1 MSSSLVDHFSK
12 FPLLHIISFPHFVLD
27 TLLNLALKR
36 LFLFEQEEALKRKV
50 KKRIKDE
57 MWERDDMKQWEL
69 AEMINEGTA
78 QTNRAIN
85 GLVPTFRP

>member
-1 MSSSLVDHFSK
+1 MTATSIDK
-12 FPLLHIISFPHFVLD
+12 
-27 TLLNLALKR
+27 
-36 LFLFEQEEALKRKV
+36 QEEALKRKV
-50 KKRIKDE
+50 KKRINDE

-85 GLVPTFRP
+85 GENSPKSKSIRKKIFTLFNITDL

>member
-1 MSSSLVDHFSK
+1 
-12 FPLLHIISFPHFVLD
+12 
-27 TLLNLALKR
+27 
-36 LFLFEQEEALKRKV
+36 
-50 KKRIKDE
+50 

-85 GLVPTFRP
+85 GENSPKSKAIRKKIFTLFNITDL